1 MKVMREEINLQTTKI
16 LAGCYELAALLKESP
31 EFTAYQKAREAVA
44 KNESTMELLMKFR
57 ALQMRAQVAHL
68 GKQANPALEKE
79 LDDMYFTL
87 SMYPEI
93 NDFLNAEYRF
103 SKLVEEM
110 QKVFAAE
117 LGVEQGAAELSSLN

>member
-1 MKVMREEINLQTTKI
+1 MRDEINLQTTKI
-16 LAGCYELAALLKESP
+16 LAGCHSLAALLKDSP
-31 EFTAYQKAREAVA
+31 EFIAYQKAKEEIG
-44 KNESTMELLMKFR
+44 KNETMMELLMRFR
-57 ALQMRAQVAHL
+57 SLQMRVQVTHF
-68 GKQANPALEKE
+68 GKGENPALEKE

-110 QKVFAAE
+110 QKVFIAE
-117 LGVEQGAAELSSLN
+117 LGVDQATMELSHLN